1 MKDPL
6 HRFLLA
12 LTLLLILAVTAFAQG
27 DPPALV
33 LLPYDS
39 EDARV
44 QAQALPLT
52 PLARLPLP
60 TGEEWLL
67 ASLPPAVV
75 RGLSAPSLNL
85 GPLDPSAGPL
95 WLIEYSPDLTPGPT
109 LPDLAAF
116 GRLLWQQEPYTLL
129 QALPD
134 RAETL
139 SNQGLRLI
147 PLDAP
152 IRLAGQITPFASP
165 PVAADPAIAGILTR
179 LNAAAITAWD
189 RRLSG
194 EEPVI
199 IGGASFN
206 LRSRYSP
213 STNGR
218 LSEQYVFEQLQRL
231 GYAPRYFNYTT
242 PYGSTWRNV
251 SADLPGQTDPSR
263 LVLLIGHLDSISYP
277 LGNAGAQAPG
287 ADDNASGSASLLALA
302 DLLRGEHFAYTLRF
316 IWFTGEEQ
324 GHWGSLA
331 YARALAN
338 QNIDVLAA
346 INLDM
351 IGYDGNRDHV
361 LELHTGTDAPNIR
374 LGDYLVA
381 ANQLYSLGLNLE
393 RKTTTASRFSDHSSF
408 WDNGYASLL
417 VIENFFDDAAP
428 YNRPR
433 DRNPAYHQPTDR
445 INLVD
450 FAYVT
455 AIARMGLAAAL
466 HLAVPLPGNATPTP
480 TSTPSPT
487 PATGCSERLNNGGFE
502 TNAIWSFGSTARPA
516 GFTTAAARTGARSL
530 RTGIVPP
537 TANARAH
544 SSAYQAVTLP
554 ANATS
559 LTLNLWL
566 KGNGGDANDYSEILL
581 LDANRSLIRLLWRGD
596 AGSSW
601 TQRSFDL
608 STYAGRAVHIYLNTY
623 NDGAGSVAWAY
634 FDDVSLRA
642 CSGSIP
648 VLTPTPTATSPA
660 EATSTPTPTTAATA
674 TPTFTPTTAAT
685 ATPTPSATLSTSP
698 TPTSEATA
706 TPTPLCREG
715 VSNGGFESDSDW
727 NLPNTANR
735 AGFTNA
741 LAHTGLRSLRLGL
754 LPGALIQSSD
764 GGEQNLLGEL
774 APAGAAYSTAYQ
786 LLHLPADAAS
796 LTLAW
801 WQQPGSAASTG
812 DWQRVL
818 LLQPGSFARITELQR
833 FLRNDAAWTPAT
845 FDLTPYRGRDVILYF
860 EVYNNDTGPAGRTW
874 LFLDDVS
881 LQSCPGPTAA
891 ALSPTLNPALYL
903 PLLQR

>member
-1 MKDPL
+1 MRNQLP
-6 HRFLLA
+6 RFLLA
-12 LTLLLILAVTAFAQG
+12 LTLLLILTVTALAQG
-27 DPPALV
+27 EEPPSLA

-67 ASLPPAVV
+67 ASLPPAVA
-75 RGLSAPSLNL
+75 RGLGAPNLNL

-95 WLIEYSPDLTPGPT
+95 WLIEYSPDITPGLI

-116 GRLLWQQEPYTLL
+116 GRLLWQQEPYILL

-147 PLDAP
+147 PLDTP
-152 IRLAGQITPFASP
+152 IRLTAPISPFTSP
-165 PVAADPAIAGILTR
+165 ALAADPVIASIIAR
-179 LNAAAITAWD
+179 LNAAAITTWD

-194 EEPVI
+194 EDPVI

-242 PYGSTWRNV
+242 PYGGNPWRNI
-251 SADLPGQTDPSR
+251 SADLPGQTAPSR

-287 ADDNASGSASLLALA
+287 GDDNASGSASLLAMA
-302 DLLRGEHFAYTLRF
+302 DILRGERFAYTLRF
-316 IWFTGEEQ
+316 VWFTGEEQ

-338 QNIDVLAA
+338 QGVDVLAA

-351 IGYDGNRDHV
+351 IGYDGNRDRV

-374 LGDYLVA
+374 LGDYLAA

-408 WDNGYASLL
+408 WDSGYASLL

-466 HLAVPLPGNATPTP
+466 HLAVPLPSGATPTP
-480 TSTPSPT
+480 TFTPSPT
-487 PATGCSERLNNGGFE
+487 PASGCSERLSNGGFE
-502 TNAIWSFGSTARPA
+502 TNTAWSFGSTARPA
-516 GFTTAAARTGARSL
+516 GYTTAAAHTGARSL

-537 TANARAH
+537 TANTRAH
-544 SSAYQAVTLP
+544 SSAYQAVALP
-554 ANATS
+554 ASASS
-559 LTLNLWL
+559 LTLDLWL

-581 LDANRSLIRLLWRGD
+581 LDANRNLLRLLWRGD
-596 AGSSW
+596 AGSNW
-601 TQRSFDL
+601 APRSFDL
-608 STYAGRAVHIYLNTY
+608 STYAGRTVHIYLNTY

-634 FDDVSLRA
+634 FDDISLRA
-642 CSGSIP
+642 CSGPAAVTSTP
-648 VLTPTPTATSPA
+648 TPTPTPTAT
-660 EATSTPTPTTAATA
+660 ATEGIE
-674 TPTFTPTTAAT
+674 
-685 ATPTPSATLSTSP
+685 ATPTPSLTPTSSP
-698 TPTSEATA
+698 TPTATATATSTSEATA
-706 TPTPLCREG
+706 TPTPASTATPTPTPFCREG
-715 VSNGGFESDSDW
+715 VNNGGFESDSGW

-754 LPGALIQSSD
+754 LPGALVQPAGD
-764 GGEQNLLGEL
+764 GEQNLLGEL
-774 APAGAAYSTAYQ
+774 APTGAAYSTAYQ

-796 LTLAW
+796 LTLTW
-801 WQQPGSAASTG
+801 WQQPGSAAAAG
-812 DWQRVL
+812 DWQRAL
-818 LLQPGSFARITELQR
+818 LLQPGSFARIAELQR
-833 FLRNDAAWTPAT
+833 FLRNDAAWTQAT

-860 EVYNNDTGPAGRTW
+860 EVYNNDTGPTGRTW

-881 LQSCPGPTAA
+881 LLACPGPAAA
-891 ALSPTLNPALYL
+891 ALGPALYL